1 MMSLSFFIVLQTIF
15 RQSTKFFILWKC
27 RYFLC
32 VWYFRNNT
40 SLLQMSQCVKY
51 PLEGFLMHRVEA
63 TILYFLALLQWD
75 EAFRGLVVQFTLKFL
90 VEPSSPGGGTAG
102 LCGTAV

>member
-1 MMSLSFFIVLQTIF
+1 
-15 RQSTKFFILWKC
+15 
-27 RYFLC
+27 
-32 VWYFRNNT
+32 
-40 SLLQMSQCVKY
+40 
-51 PLEGFLMHRVEA
+51 MHRVEA